1 MADTYVSDTLNSHPS
16 VTRSHRTLPTLDTK
30 TCAHTHT
37 HPRMPYTRIII
48 CVTRHQNSFQY
59 MGLQTASATHAIR
72 TQNRTCPSH
81 TEQNIP
87 FTHTPS
93 HAFCSQTEKSILFT
107 QNKAYC
113 SHTEQGMLFT
123 RKAENALLTQ
133 NRECCSYTEQC
144 MLFAHNSVCCSHTE
158 QSKLHTTRR
167 AIRTQQ
173 GVLFAHRQSI
183 LFTHR
188 TEHIVHIQNG
198 AFCSQKTAHAV
209 HKYAAATCHSHTEQS
224 MLICRAKHG
233 VHTQNRTFC
242 SYTKQSILFT
252 GKIGYSVHIQNRAF
266 CSHAK

>member
-1 MADTYVSDTLNSHPS
+1 MADTYVSGTLNSHPS
-16 VTRSHRTLPTLDTK
+16 VTRSHRTLPTLDRK

-37 HPRMPYTRIII
+37 YPRMPYTRIII

-123 RKAENALLTQ
+123 RKAEHVVRTL
-133 NRECCSYTEQC
+133 NRESCSHTEQC
-144 MLFAHNSVCCSHTE
+144 MLFAHNRACCSHTTVCCSHTE
-158 QSKLHTTRR
+158 QSKLHTTGR
-167 AIRTQQ
+167 AVHTQQ
-173 GVLFAHRQSI
+173 GVLFHTDR
-183 LFTHR
+183 
-188 TEHIVHIQNG
+188 
-198 AFCSQKTAHAV
+198 AFC
-209 HKYAAATCHSHTEQS
+209 SHTEQS
-224 MLICRAKHG
+224 TLFTYKTEHSVHRKQRMQFTNMPQQPAI
-233 VHTQNRTFC
+233 HTQNRAC
-242 SYTKQSILFT
+242 
-252 GKIGYSVHIQNRAF
+252 
-266 CSHAK
+266 